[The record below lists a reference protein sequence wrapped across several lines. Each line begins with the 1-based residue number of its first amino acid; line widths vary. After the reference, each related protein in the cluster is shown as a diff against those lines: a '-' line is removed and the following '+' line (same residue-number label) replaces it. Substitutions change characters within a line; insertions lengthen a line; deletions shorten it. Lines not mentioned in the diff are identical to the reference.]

1 MRHAIKFLSEKNI
14 NNIVSKINRS
24 ICKNR
29 YLLIIRIDFIFHFF
43 ENLFI
48 LIRYYIILDKNQTC

>member
-24 ICKNR
+24 ICKNP